1 MSWFEEWFDS
11 PLYEKLYAYRNK
23 NEADKLADLIE
34 REIPASDFPYIL
46 DLGCGRGRHS
56 ITLAERGYNVLGV
69 DLSKEVIDKA
79 TEIVYE
85 RKLKNLRFE
94 VGDMRRPLDKK
105 FDAVVNLFTTFGYF
119 LRDNENARV
128 VQSVETMLDKGGV
141 FILDYLNAYKVQ
153 KHLVP
158 AEKEEFQNLMVHL
171 RREIRGNMV
180 YKNIRFT
187 GEDVDEPIEY
197 QERVKLYELDWFE
210 NIFKEN
216 GFDIKQVYGSY
227 EGEPFDKENSPR
239 LLMVAE
245 KRG

>member
-23 NEADKLADLIE
+23 NEANQLADLIE
-34 REIPASDFPYIL
+34 REIPASDFPNIL

-79 TEIVYE
+79 SEIAEE
-85 RKLKNLRFE
+85 RGLTNLRFE
-94 VGDMRRPLDKK
+94 VGDMRRTLDKT
-105 FDAVVNLFTTFGYF
+105 FNAVVNLFTSFGYF

-128 VQSVETMLDKGGV
+128 VQSVEQMLNKGGL
-141 FILDYLNAYKVQ
+141 FILDYLNAYKVR
-153 KHLVP
+153 KDLVP
-158 AEKEEFQNLMVHL
+158 EEEERFKDLVVHIQ
-171 RREIRGNMV
+171 REIRENMV
-180 YKNIRFT
+180 YKHIRFT
-187 GEDVDEPIEY
+187 GEDVDEPIKY
-197 QERVKLYELDWFE
+197 HERVKLYELNWFE
-210 NIFKEN
+210 DVFKAN

-239 LLMVAE
+239 LIMVAE
-245 KRG
+245 KI

>member
-23 NEADKLADLIE
+23 NEANQLADLIE
-34 REIPASDFPYIL
+34 REIPASDFPNIL

-79 TEIVYE
+79 SKIAEEHGLT
-85 RKLKNLRFE
+85 NLRFE
-94 VGDMRRPLDKK
+94 VGDMRRPLDKT
-105 FDAVVNLFTTFGYF
+105 FNAAVNLFTSFGYF

-128 VQSVETMLDKGGV
+128 VQSVEQMLNKGGLL
-141 FILDYLNAYKVQ
+141 ILDYLNAYKVR
-153 KHLVP
+153 KDLVP
-158 AEKEEFQNLMVHL
+158 EEEERFKDLVVHIQ
-171 RREIRGNMV
+171 REIRENMV
-180 YKNIRFT
+180 YKHIRFI

-197 QERVKLYELDWFE
+197 HERVKLYEPNWFE
-210 NIFKEN
+210 DVFKAN

-239 LLMVAE
+239 LIMVAE
-245 KRG
+245 KI